1 MAKNEAGNTLI
12 TVLLVSLVFT
22 ILGLSIVAAS
32 IGGSKRVET
41 RESDLNLTY
50 GSVKVIEKMVADVA
64 ASTDMIELDRDHI
77 GDIDNELQK
86 ELLKLIKKYE
96 DEPFI
101 DCLTIIDVSRS
112 PANNLNPSCPAMA
125 ALDSHFAIETDKDFT
140 RAYEMILTT
149 KNPAETEGEVARTL
163 RKRIILSPLPSFLKY
178 AVGSDADGKDK
189 GLFLNGSAN
198 IVGNV
203 YANELLIDKEANY
216 QNRDQTWSRQSTPLT
231 SINGDFY
238 SSTAN
243 LLPLIKPEN
252 FYKKAEPELKHDS
265 QFVNIHFDH
274 TFTDRTNEMLKNSS
288 LQARRTA
295 EGSAFTDDLRAVIKN
310 FQILTTNIADDGK
323 VEKVEK
329 QSNPLSLLGES
340 IEPLEESYRIEAREK
355 PLVFKEDIKM
365 SGDVV
370 VISANAPVT
379 FEGKLVVSGDLY
391 LVSYKDLILLDDV
404 YVAGDIHIINL
415 DGRLAAEKMI
425 VSSDSITIE
434 SSAENSKDIDA
445 KGVTLNGDM
454 ISGKD
459 LCVKAVDTAI
469 QFNNNI
475 VVNNAIRISGDE
487 TDKGGEDDEVVFDSV
502 IYGGDTAHLSN
513 VNILGAEDNK
523 KHLILFVKNELLIT
537 RMNEFNNFKNTR
549 ESAPPYLPGED
560 KDIQPLKAFFYTD
573 NKAELYGVGS
583 LFYINGGIFAREK
596 LEINAVRGKVKSIE
610 RLRFTDQDGHLS
622 RFIVDYNQ
630 DVLLERID
638 ALPIVEKLQI
648 FSDELIID

>member
-1 MAKNEAGNTLI
+1 MTKNEAGNTLI

-32 IGGSKRVET
+32 IGGAKRVET

-50 GSVKVIEKMVADVA
+50 GSVKVIEKMVADLA
-64 ASTDMIELDRDHI
+64 ASTDTIELDRDHI
-77 GDIDNELQK
+77 GDIDNALQQ
-86 ELLKLIKKYE
+86 ELLDLIKKYK

-112 PANNLNPSCPAMA
+112 PGINLNPSCPNEE

-140 RAYEMILTT
+140 RAYEMILTV
-149 KNPAETEGEVARTL
+149 KNPVETEGDVARTL

-178 AVGSDADGKDK
+178 AVGSHSDGKDK

-203 YANELLIDKEANY
+203 YANQLSIDKEANY
-216 QNRDQTWSRQSTPLT
+216 QKRDQTWARQATPLT
-231 SINGDFY
+231 SVNGDFY

-243 LLPLIKPEN
+243 LLPLIKREN
-252 FYKKAEPELKHDS
+252 FYKEAAPGLKHDS
-265 QFVNIHFDH
+265 QFVNIHFEQ
-274 TFTDRTNEMLKNSS
+274 TFTDRTNEMLENST
-288 LQARRTA
+288 LQARRA
-295 EGSAFTDDLRAVIKN
+295 ADGSSFSDDLRDDIDN
-310 FQILTTNIADDGK
+310 YQLFTTTIAGDGK

-340 IEPLEESYRIEAREK
+340 IEPLEESYRIEARDK
-355 PLVFKEDIKM
+355 PLRFKEDIKLTGDAVVM
-365 SGDVV
+365 ST
-370 VISANAPVT
+370 NAPIT

-391 LVSYKDLILLDDV
+391 LVSYKDLTLLDDV

-425 VSSDSITIE
+425 VSSDSVRIE
-434 SSAENSKDIDA
+434 SSADNSKDLEA
-445 KGVTLNGDM
+445 KGLTLNGDM
-454 ISGKD
+454 VAGKD
-459 LCVKAVDTAI
+459 LRVKAADTAI
-469 QFNNNI
+469 QFNKNI
-475 VVNNAIRISGDE
+475 FVNKAIRISGDE
-487 TDKGGEDDEVVFDSV
+487 NDNGRENDEVVFDSV
-502 IYGGDTAHLSN
+502 IYAGDTAHLSN

-523 KHLILFVKNELLIT
+523 KQLILIVKNELLIT
-537 RMNEFNNFKNTR
+537 RMNEFNNFKNSR
-549 ESAPPYLPGED
+549 ESAPPYLPDEE
-560 KDIQPLKAFFYTD
+560 KEIQPLKAFFYTD
-573 NKAELYGVGS
+573 KKAELYGVGS
-583 LFYINGGIFAREK
+583 LFYINGGIFARER

-610 RLRFTDQDGHLS
+610 RLRFTDQNGQLS

-638 ALPIVEKLQI
+638 GLPIVEQLQI
-648 FSDELIID
+648 FSDQLIIE